1 LDGFVYLSENN
12 IMEISLRHE
21 YNLWQKG
28 YKLVAGMDEV
38 GRGSWAGPIV
48 AGAVIIDRKKLSQFK
63 KQSWF
68 KQVAD
73 SKLLTPLKRESI
85 FKACEKEIIWAV
97 GVVNNRVIDRIGI
110 GEANR
115 RVIHLAI
122 NNLPLKPNYI
132 LVDYVSKLGDK
143 IFDIPAEVLVDG
155 DAKVFSIALASI
167 IAKVYRD
174 RLMTKY
180 HAKYSGYGF
189 KQHKGYG
196 TAQHASALKKLGPS
210 SLHRHS
216 YRPVSACLV

>member
-1 LDGFVYLSENN
+1 
-12 IMEISLRHE
+12 MSLKYERT
-21 YNLWQKG
+21 LWQKG
-28 YKLVAGMDEV
+28 YKLVVGVDET

-48 AGAVIIDRKKLSQFK
+48 AGAVIIDHKKLSQFK
-63 KQSWF
+63 KRLWF

-73 SKLLTPLKRESI
+73 SKLLTSQRRESI

-97 GVVNNRVIDRIGI
+97 GVVDNKVIDEIGI

-122 NNLPLKPNYI
+122 NNLPYKPSYI
-132 LVDYVSKLGDK
+132 LVDYVAKLGDK
-143 IFDIPAEVLVDG
+143 IFNIPTKILVDG

-174 RLMTKY
+174 RLMIKY
-180 HAKYSGYGF
+180 HTKYSGYGF

-196 TAQHASALKKLGPS
+196 TAYHTSALRKLSPS
-210 SLHRHS
+210 PLHRRS